1 MKNLKIAVALVSV
14 FTFSSCNND
23 DPIAI
28 NQEEVIT
35 TVTTTLTAGSQ
46 TVTMTS
52 RDLDGDGPN
61 VPVVT
66 VSGDLLVNTTYSGAV
81 TLNESVTPVDD
92 ITVEV
97 KKKVWNI
104 NCFSGSKQL
113 SLYLWMQMLTV
124 NQLDWLYFKNRCS
137 SCGNSIVVILR
148 HEPLKV
154 LLVLHPVQ
162 SQMQVE
168 QQMHR
173 LPMQFRLNSILVQ
186 K

>member
-81 TLNESVTPVDD
+81 SLNESVTPVDD

-97 KKKVWNI
+97 KEEGLEHQL
-104 NCFSGSKQL
+104 FFRLGSNW
-113 SLYLWMQMLTV
+113 SLYLCGCDV
-124 NQLDWLYFKNRCS
+124 NGKPIDWL
-137 SCGNSIVVILR
+137 
-148 HEPLKV
+148 
-154 LLVLHPVQ
+154 LL
-162 SQMQVE
+162 
-168 QQMHR
+168 
-173 LPMQFRLNSILVQ
+173 
-186 K
+186 